1 MIRFIISTLYL
12 LLSLI
17 ITLPLELVM
26 LIIGKFNMPL
36 RDKIGFNMVK
46 YAGFGVF
53 AKLSGAKIIVNGLE
67 NIPKDT
73 ACLFVAN
80 HNSFFDV
87 IISYTFMN
95 RPTGYIAKKEFEKY
109 PSLHAWMCFI
119 RCLFIDRKNIKQGM
133 KTILKAVE
141 YLKEGINI
149 FVFPEGTRSRD
160 GKMLPFKEGS
170 MKMAEKSG
178 CPIVPIA
185 ISNTAAIFEN
195 HLPRITPET
204 VVFTFC
210 KPVYVKDLEGDD
222 KKHVGQYVENI
233 IQETLDNVN
242 KPLLLSSS

>member
-1 MIRFIISTLYL
+1 MIRFIFSVIYL
-12 LLSLI
+12 LLYLI
-17 ITLPLELVM
+17 LTLPLELI
-26 LIIGKFNMPL
+26 LFIISRFSRPL
-36 RDKIGFNMVK
+36 CDKICFILVK
-46 YAGFGVF
+46 YVGLGAVTKF
-53 AKLSGAKIIVNGLE
+53 SGAKVIVNGLE

-73 ACLFVAN
+73 ACLFVGN
-80 HNSFFDV
+80 HNSYFDV
-87 IISYTFMN
+87 IISYTLMN

-109 PSLHAWMCFI
+109 PSLHAWMSFM
-119 RCLFIDRKNIKQGM
+119 RCLFIDRKDIKQGM

-149 FVFPEGTRSRD
+149 FVFPEGTRSKD

-185 ISNTAAIFEN
+185 ISNTASIFEK
-195 HLPRITPET
+195 HLPRISPEP

-210 KPVYVKDLEGDD
+210 KPIYTKDLEGDD
-222 KKHVGQYVENI
+222 RKHVGQYVENI

-242 KPLLLSSS
+242 KPLLM